1 MMRKIF
7 EFSTLCKQLSRVQ
20 LFHSTSQ
27 TLARRSTNYR
37 AHRQPSRPIE
47 TNRITIDTPHTAGKK
62 RAYFNLGKEFATA
75 EKQFALKGKAEDLAE
90 ELDMHDPQDLMN
102 AENDEDLNLYA
113 RSKDAF
119 HKKVI
124 DEDVARRKRIK
135 MAIVSK
141 KIAKLEGRQQKSMN
155 LLTWDAKEQ
164 IKHLNLNYP
173 GFKFKSKFKLYSSS
187 FFFKI

>member
-1 MMRKIF
+1 MRKIF
-7 EFSTLCKQLSRVQ
+7 DFSTLCNQLSRVQ

-27 TLARRSTNYR
+27 QLARRSTNYR
-37 AHRQPSRPIE
+37 ANLHSSKPIE
-47 TNRITIDTPHTAGKK
+47 TNRITIDSPHTAGKK
-62 RAYFNLGKEFATA
+62 RAYFNLGKEFANA
-75 EKQFALKGKAEDLAE
+75 EKQFALKGKADELAE
-90 ELDMHDPQDLMN
+90 ELDMQDPQDLMN

-113 RSKDAF
+113 RSKDAY

-141 KIAKLEGRQQKSMN
+141 KIAKLEGRQPKSIN

-164 IKHLNLNYP
+164 IKQLNLNYP
-173 GFKFKSKFKLYSSS
+173 GFKHLNLNSS
-187 FFFKI
+187 FFVEI